1 MTACRESAVEVGMQG
16 QCSEVGMQGQCSGDQ
31 DVGSSKHS
39 HAGSLPRIELSCCIA
54 KGSETIL
61 VKKFLKNL
69 EDGR

>member
-1 MTACRESAVEVGMQG
+1 MQG

-39 HAGSLPRIELSCCIA
+39 HAGSLPRIELSCCTAEA

-61 VKKFLKNL
+61 LKKLLKNL